1 MLKCFKH
8 TYYPYPLT
16 NTAYHTII
24 QRLTKNVSILEN
36 QKISITLKNR
46 EMEKIVHSKI
56 NPERSLFFGSMVTEK
71 DADLLIKQLFELNKT
86 KGDIFVQINSNGGSF
101 AGARKLYDNI
111 ALSPNPVY
119 GIVAGNAFSA
129 AAIVL
134 QACHKRCATK
144 LSKLLIHHLMCPLSF
159 DLKINDKTDIK
170 KMIEKETN
178 RVQENEK
185 MMMEIL
191 KKRMTI
197 SEEEILK
204 ILDDEPELSAL
215 TAQKIGLIDEII

>member
-1 MLKCFKH
+1 
-8 TYYPYPLT
+8 
-16 NTAYHTII
+16 
-24 QRLTKNVSILEN
+24 
-36 QKISITLKNR
+36 
-46 EMEKIVHSKI
+46 MEKIVHSKKI

-86 KGDIFVQINSNGGSF
+86 KGDIFIQINSNGGSF

-111 ALSPNPVY
+111 ALSPNPVC

-144 LSKLLIHHLMCPLSF
+144 LSKLLVHHLMCPFSY
-159 DLKINDKTDIK
+159 DLKINDKIDIK
-170 KMIEKETN
+170 KIIEKETN

-185 MMMEIL
+185 VMMEIL